1 MNDFSAAQNYAL
13 EKSTG
18 DWNLVLDADEYIM
31 NDCRSIIRNFIEKN
45 YKIIGRIKRIDEF
58 IQDSEKRYAQSYLS
72 RLLPKGVKY
81 TGKIHEQVGV

>member
-31 NDCRSIIRNFIEKN
+31 NDCRSI
-45 YKIIGRIKRIDEF
+45 D
-58 IQDSEKRYAQSYLS
+58 D
-72 RLLPKGVKY
+72 V
-81 TGKIHEQVGV
+81 